1 MSGRRKKRSR
11 KSGTNDFSPAR
22 KQAMALPAFVLIIIS
37 LLAAGGVWSVIRHR
51 ANQLASGPI
60 VIDLVDNGS
69 ATIADV
75 KRTQSWT
82 RLEEVATELRVRLEG
97 KSPQESW
104 SLLQILEA
112 VAARQGEL
120 ANGETEQAKAL
131 ANRLFAL
138 QGLSAADPDR
148 ESLMQRTA
156 ELSSLSTRYKDDPN
170 DELSREAFR
179 SALVASQLTLRDGIN
194 DEEDS
199 QRLVVLIPSWI
210 RQAAQR
216 FPNDVE
222 ITRAIGDLLASY
234 PNVSERDAQV
244 KKIIESVEEAYRTS
258 SNPLIVEWANLIA
271 VKQFFDEFGLV
282 RQLSDT
288 LMGDL
293 TRLDQL
299 EATAER
305 LLASKPTPVARQTAL
320 ELAQF
325 LEGFEQPDRAR
336 RILERLV
343 AAAPGNPSET
353 GAAADS
359 QASSLGVDARRML
372 ARQELFGQTP
382 ELALKLATGAT
393 CSREQLAESVVL
405 LMFYRD
411 LDDLEACA
419 EQIGVLQRLQD
430 QGLRLFLVGP
440 QLSSEDRNQ
449 LSTAVFQGAPDPG
462 LPFLEPAQSA
472 ELRETFHVT
481 YTPFPVILDKGRIVS
496 LGTPINRGLLWLEK
510 RLFDK

>member
-1 MSGRRKKRSR
+1 
-11 KSGTNDFSPAR
+11 
-22 KQAMALPAFVLIIIS
+22 
-37 LLAAGGVWSVIRHR
+37 
-51 ANQLASGPI
+51 
-60 VIDLVDNGS
+60 
-69 ATIADV
+69 
-75 KRTQSWT
+75 
-82 RLEEVATELRVRLEG
+82 
-97 KSPQESW
+97 
-104 SLLQILEA
+104 
-112 VAARQGEL
+112 
-120 ANGETEQAKAL
+120 
-131 ANRLFAL
+131 
-138 QGLSAADPDR
+138 
-148 ESLMQRTA
+148 
-156 ELSSLSTRYKDDPN
+156 
-170 DELSREAFR
+170 
-179 SALVASQLTLRDGIN
+179 
-194 DEEDS
+194 
-199 QRLVVLIPSWI
+199 
-210 RQAAQR
+210 
-216 FPNDVE
+216 
-222 ITRAIGDLLASY
+222 SY

-393 CSREQLAESVVL
+393 CSREQLAE
-405 LMFYRD
+405 
-411 LDDLEACA
+411 
-419 EQIGVLQRLQD
+419 
-430 QGLRLFLVGP
+430 
-440 QLSSEDRNQ
+440 
-449 LSTAVFQGAPDPG
+449 
-462 LPFLEPAQSA
+462 
-472 ELRETFHVT
+472 
-481 YTPFPVILDKGRIVS
+481 
-496 LGTPINRGLLWLEK
+496 
-510 RLFDK
+510 